1 MFNKI
6 GGQGIIPWVMV
17 FLKERE
23 TEGFWAEPDNVAEL
37 IVRKDWTLDANG
49 NYLLNYPRGVSGC
62 GRFHDRLEMLRM
74 VDDFAQRSSV

>member
-1 MFNKI
+1 
-6 GGQGIIPWVMV
+6 MV

-23 TEGFWAEPDNVAEL
+23 TEGFLAEPHNVAER
-37 IVRKDWTLDANG
+37 IVRQDWTLDANG

-62 GRFHDRLEMLRM
+62 VRFHDRSELLRM